1 MVVQT
6 NRPFGRVVAIGATAA
21 MACASLVAAPI
32 MAQAQSNAQV
42 SAKKDVQVIAFQQT
56 WNTIAKECAETYGP
70 EGVGYVEVSP
80 PQESIQGTQWWTSY
94 QPVSYKLDSKLGTE
108 AEFANMIKQCSAAG
122 VNVIADVVLNQTTGS
137 DVAKG
142 EQAGVAGSKYNGS
155 TGDYPGFAT
164 KQYPDGITAADFHS
178 CDKNISNYTNQQEVQ
193 ECRLSS
199 MWDFNS
205 ENEKVQDIQ
214 SDYLVK
220 LWNLGVRGFRMDAV
234 KHIHTDSMKAIKEK
248 FAKKIGQNANDIYW
262 IQEVIGNSSE
272 AAGIQPGNYV
282 QNGTVTEFGFK
293 SEMNQYF
300 KDKVAKLKGLNERLS
315 KDLASK
321 DANVF
326 VTNWDTARNQGA
338 FTYKDGAKYQLAN
351 AFMLAYDYGTPRLL
365 SDYKWDDGH
374 NDDGAP
380 GATVASVPDV
390 DMNKECSTNNSA
402 WNCEQRWTSTR
413 GMIAFHNYVGDAEVT
428 DWQDDGGDNI
438 AFSRDDRGFI
448 AINNGKKEKDVTY
461 TTSLADGEYC
471 DVYATMDCSKTVTV
485 KGGKVETKVPA
496 RSAIALY
503 AGATKASHPAASTA
517 TDPSD
522 PDVSKIDD
530 EVTATD
536 KTITIYYKP
545 ADSTWKTPKV
555 HYGLGDDWNQPE
567 ADRTLDEQGYYR
579 ATIDTKGKKIDF
591 VFHDADT
598 DQWENPDGGG
608 NYHANAG
615 IIQVGVAGQELSI
628 GNPESVGQKTRLV
641 VHYKPAKADD
651 QRGVYV
657 WGTSTDGT
665 DITATN
671 HPFTGTDCWGKVAT
685 LDFDGEFTDFGFII
699 TTEDWNKYGGDRKA
713 TVNKTGTA
721 EVWIDGTK
729 NEDKGEST
737 TVETLDSAP
746 ADYNCKADTVNVT
759 VHYYRDDGL
768 YYNAKDTKVT
778 VPQWDIWTWSS
789 NWNGGNATFDS
800 HDDWGEV
807 AKYSVPNYTYSNAD
821 GNSDIGMLRRYGSD
835 AWASKDPD
843 DANHMIPSDALV
855 FDADGNASAEVWL
868 VGGDPTV
875 YSSRPSLKIA
885 LKSAEISDFKEL
897 TARLSKKPADGAIT
911 KAMVAVKDADGNKVD
926 VEDVTVNKSTVKIKT
941 AKKLAVTGK
950 YTIEIE
956 GMGSQT
962 AIAGALVRTDA
973 FDKAYAYDG
982 DDLGATFKEARTGF
996 KVWAPTATKVELVI
1010 YKSTDPNA
1018 EVDKTIDMTG
1028 EDKGVW
1034 SATVKKLASG
1044 TAYSYK
1050 LTFADG
1056 TVNTSS
1062 DPYATAAVANGE
1074 RSVVLSK
1081 EDMGS
1086 AGKRMPAFGKTTDA
1100 TIAEMNIRDFS
1111 INPNSGISA
1120 DKQGK
1125 YLGVV
1130 ESGTKTKEGA
1140 TSGLDYL
1147 KQLGISHVQIMPMY
1161 DYGFVDETGDLS
1173 YNANGA
1179 QNWGYD
1185 PENYNVPEGSYSS
1198 NPSNPSSRVAEM
1210 KQMVKELHKNDIRVI
1225 MDVVYNHVYNAA
1237 NHSFNKTVPGYYF
1250 RYDANGSLVN
1260 NSGCGNDTASERKM
1274 MRKYIV
1280 DSVTYWAKN
1289 YNVDGFRFDLMGLID
1304 TETMKEVRA
1313 ALDKIDPSIIILGE
1327 GWDMNTT
1334 MDKSKMTIQPNAY
1347 QVASDGKNNG
1357 IAFFNDSIRDGLKGS
1372 VFDSADTGFVFD
1384 SADTG
1389 FVSGKAGQEKLI
1401 AHNALGCQY
1410 DAEAETTCWNGNAQD
1425 HYADAGQVVNYA
1437 EIHDNLT
1444 LYDKLKAS
1452 VPTDDEATTV
1462 ARAKLADSVVYL
1474 SEGIPAIQLGQ
1485 EFLRTKGGNG
1495 NSYNAGDAANAI
1507 DWNRA
1512 AQYADSV
1519 DYVKGLIKLRKQI
1532 KALRLTNYDDIN
1544 DSVTMLKS
1552 DEGVVAYQ
1560 AKDSSGTYMVI
1571 FNANNEPAAV
1581 EGIGAGKYN
1590 VLAGD
1595 GTVYDENAKDAF
1607 VRKGSTYTAGA
1618 LSATVLKV
1626 ASADDVVPVI
1636 NGMTESTT
1644 ITVGSK
1650 FDSMAGVTAD
1660 DSIDGDLTDGIKVEG
1675 TVDAGKVGDYKLVYS
1690 VSNSRG
1696 KTTTFTRTVH
1706 VQKKVVVPTAEA
1718 NAASGKKNENASR
1731 AQSPA
1736 TGSNVMGLALA
1747 IAALVIAAGALIVSH
1762 RKEVS
1767 NR

>member
-6 NRPFGRVVAIGATAA
+6 NRPLGRVVAMGVTAA

-32 MAQAQSNAQV
+32 VAQAQSKTQANQQ
-42 SAKKDVQVIAFQQT
+42 KDVQVIAFQQT
-56 WNTIAKECAETYGP
+56 WNTIAKECTNTYGP
-70 EGVGYVEVSP
+70 EGVAYVEVSP

-108 AEFANMIKQCSAAG
+108 AEFKNMVQQCSAAG
-122 VNVIADVVLNQTTGS
+122 VGIIADVVLNQTTGA
-137 DVAKG
+137 DVAAGDQK
-142 EQAGVAGSKYNGS
+142 GVAGSEYNGS
-155 TGDYPGFAT
+155 TGSYPGFAT

-178 CDKNISNYTNQQEVQ
+178 CTKNISDYTNQKEVQ

-205 ENEKVQDIQ
+205 ESEKVQDIQ
-214 SDYLVK
+214 SDYLAS
-220 LWNLGVRGFRMDAV
+220 LWNAGVRGFRMDAV
-234 KHIHTDSMKAIKEK
+234 KHIHTDSVKAIKEK
-248 FAKKIGQNANDIYW
+248 FAKKIGKNANDIYW
-262 IQEVIGNSSE
+262 IQEVIGNASE
-272 AAGIQPGNYV
+272 AAGIQPSNYV

-293 SEMNQYF
+293 SEMNQTF
-300 KDKVAKLKGLNERLS
+300 KDKIANLKGLSDRLS
-315 KDLASK
+315 KDLSSD

-326 VTNWDTARNQGA
+326 VTNWDTARNEGA
-338 FTYKDGAKYQLAN
+338 LTYKDGAKYQLAN

-365 SDYKWDDGH
+365 SDYKWDV
-374 NDDGAP
+374 NDNGAP
-380 GATVASVPDV
+380 GATATSVPDV
-390 DMNKECSTNNSA
+390 DMDKACSTNDSD

-413 GMIAFHNYVGDAEVT
+413 GMIAFRNYVNGTKVA

-567 ADRTLDEQGYYR
+567 ADMTLDEQGYYR

-651 QRGVYV
+651 RRGVYV

-729 NEDKGEST
+729 NEGKGEST

-897 TARLSKKPADGAIT
+897 TARLSKKPADGVIT

-1161 DYGFVDETGDLS
+1161 DYGSVDETGDLS

-1304 TETMKEVRA
+1304 TETIKEVRA

-1372 VFDSADTGFVFD
+1372 VFDSADTGFV
-1384 SADTG
+1384 
-1389 FVSGKAGQEKLI
+1389 SGKAGQEKLI

-1410 DAEAETTCWNGNAQD
+1410 DTEAETTCWNGNAQD

-1474 SEGIPAIQLGQ
+1474 SEGIPATQLGQ

-1636 NGMTESTT
+1636 SGMTESTT

>member
-56 WNTIAKECAETYGP
+56 WNTIAKECTETYGP

-108 AEFANMIKQCSAAG
+108 AEFASMIKQCSAAG

-248 FAKKIGQNANDIYW
+248 FSKKIGQNANDIYW

-338 FTYKDGAKYQLAN
+338 LTYKDGAKYQLAN

-428 DWQDDGGDNI
+428 DWQDDGDNI

-567 ADRTLDEQGYYR
+567 ADMTLDEQGYYR

-897 TARLSKKPADGAIT
+897 TARLSKKPANGAIT

-1056 TVNTSS
+1056 TVNASS

-1161 DYGFVDETGDLS
+1161 DYGSVDETGDLS

-1372 VFDSADTGFVFD
+1372 VFDSADTGFV
-1384 SADTG
+1384 
-1389 FVSGKAGQEKLI
+1389 SGKAGQEKLI

-1474 SEGIPAIQLGQ
+1474 SEGIPATQLGQ

-1636 NGMTESTT
+1636 SGMTESTT

>member
-56 WNTIAKECAETYGP
+56 WNTIAKECTETYGP

-108 AEFANMIKQCSAAG
+108 AEFASMIKQCSAAG
-122 VNVIADVVLNQTTGS
+122 VNVIA

-248 FAKKIGQNANDIYW
+248 FSKKIGQNANDIYW

-338 FTYKDGAKYQLAN
+338 LTYKDGAKYQLAN

-380 GATVASVPDV
+380 GATAASVPDV

-496 RSAIALY
+496 RSAIALH

-567 ADRTLDEQGYYR
+567 ADMTLDEQGYYR

-737 TVETLDSAP
+737 TVGTLDSAP

-1161 DYGFVDETGDLS
+1161 DYGSVDETGDLS

-1372 VFDSADTGFVFD
+1372 VFDSADTGFV
-1384 SADTG
+1384 
-1389 FVSGKAGQEKLI
+1389 SGKAGQEKLI

-1474 SEGIPAIQLGQ
+1474 SEGIPATQLGQ

-1626 ASADDVVPVI
+1626 ASAGDVVPVI
-1636 NGMTESTT
+1636 SGMTESTT

>member
-108 AEFANMIKQCSAAG
+108 AEFASMIKQCSAAG

-338 FTYKDGAKYQLAN
+338 LTYKDGAKYQLAN

-365 SDYKWDDGH
+365 SDYKWDV
-374 NDDGAP
+374 NDNGAP
-380 GATVASVPDV
+380 GATATSVPDV
-390 DMNKECSTNNSA
+390 DMDKACSTNDSD

-567 ADRTLDEQGYYR
+567 ADMTLDEQGYYR

-651 QRGVYV
+651 RRGVYV

-729 NEDKGEST
+729 NEGKGEST

-897 TARLSKKPADGAIT
+897 TARLSKKPADGVIT

-1161 DYGFVDETGDLS
+1161 DYGSVDETGDLS

-1304 TETMKEVRA
+1304 TETIKEVRA

-1372 VFDSADTGFVFD
+1372 VFDSADTGFV
-1384 SADTG
+1384 
-1389 FVSGKAGQEKLI
+1389 SGKAGQEKLI

-1410 DAEAETTCWNGNAQD
+1410 DTEAETTCWNGNAQD

-1474 SEGIPAIQLGQ
+1474 SEGIPATQLGQ

-1636 NGMTESTT
+1636 SGMTESTT